1 MPDDKV
7 REPGDQGK
15 AESAEAKTL
24 KSSDAQDLRNAG
36 SAELATVSQA
46 RTNASDGSLRRFSG
60 IDLDA
65 QSESIE
71 IDFGDR
77 VVSRKSPGSE
87 QAKPAFEVQPVLKP
101 LLKPLLKPQVEEEL
115 TAVALS
121 LDAIAPPEELKAV
134 ALSLDEAS
142 LSNGMKPIELQAVA
156 YSLNEPLQGA
166 TNVDVHPHG
175 VKPLHAAE
183 VASHSA
189 SISTDQ
195 PAVVRTLEV
204 QARIISTHENSMQEV
219 ATPEKPALVL
229 RGSVEENVERPAI
242 AVAPENN
249 FEGWMRVADQLAKL
263 PLDQQLQLLSDVSTA
278 AGDTAR
284 RIVIEGTIGAI
295 VGPTEAVGHFLENL
309 AHTTDF
315 VGAILKNDR
324 AAAAEYGDKFG
335 TSLAKAVVN
344 GRDFIFGT
352 GNYLGSLGE
361 AAYFG
366 DNTKI
371 LRDADNLMRQLD
383 REWAQL
389 PVKEQTRILTALGT
403 EFYLEKLT
411 PSTGHDGL
419 EKLFSAEKI
428 ERFEA
433 GEKVTGVLKLLG
445 TGVKESHERSTHE
458 RSELKNEELTSVRS
472 EYAVRGLLAP
482 LIRQV
487 NSLS

>member
-36 SAELATVSQA
+36 SAELATVAQT

-101 LLKPLLKPQVEEEL
+101 QVEEEL

-121 LDAIAPPEELKAV
+121 LDATAPSEELKAV
-134 ALSLDEAS
+134 ALSLDDARS
-142 LSNGMKPIELQAVA
+142 SSGMKPIELQAVA

-166 TNVDVHPHG
+166 TNVDVHPRG
-175 VKPLHAAE
+175 AKPPHTAQG
-183 VASHSA
+183 ASHSA
-189 SISTDQ
+189 AHSTDQ
-195 PAVVRTLEV
+195 PAVHTLEV
-204 QARIISTHENSMQEV
+204 QARIISPQDSSMQE
-219 ATPEKPALVL
+219 AAAPEKQTLVL

-242 AVAPENN
+242 ASGPENN
-249 FEGWMRVADQLAKL
+249 IEGWMKAADQLAKL
-263 PLDQQLQLLSDVSTA
+263 PLDQQLQLLSYVSTA

-284 RIVIEGTIGAI
+284 RVVIEGTIGAI

-315 VGAILKNDR
+315 VGAILKNDK

-335 TSLAKAVVN
+335 SSLAKAVVN

-361 AAYFG
+361 ASSFG

-428 ERFEA
+428 EKFEA
-433 GEKVTGVLKLLG
+433 GERVTGVLKLLG
-445 TGVKESHERSTHE
+445 TGVKESHERAAHE
-458 RSELKNEELTSVRS
+458 KLDLKNEELTSVRS

-487 NSLS
+487 NSLG